1 MSEPNI
7 LNGIRVL
14 DFSRYI
20 AGPYCAELLA
30 YLGADVIRIE
40 KTGGSEDRF
49 VVPLGGDGGAVFAQS
64 AGNKRSLCLNL
75 KDPRSQDI
83 IARLVAAA
91 DVVVVNHPPAGL
103 RELGLDYASLKAIKP
118 DIILTT
124 QTAYGHTGPWAERG
138 GFDGIGQVMSGAT
151 YFSGT
156 AGSPTKSAVP
166 YVDFGTALYSAF
178 ATLAALYQK
187 RDTGEG
193 QHVQASLLGTAM
205 AFFAPI
211 LIEQAALAP
220 DRVGSGNRSQ
230 TSAPSDVFETAD
242 GHVLLHVVGNGI
254 FRRLARVLGRDDW
267 ITDETLQS
275 DEARGAARDEICD
288 AVAQWCATRGS
299 EEILEA
305 MAALGVP
312 CGPVLKPSEA
322 LTHPQSAA
330 MEFFARI
337 PMPGLAG
344 GATVVDFPVAMSGAD
359 AGLHG
364 AMPGTGEHSADVL
377 AEHGYRADEIA
388 GFRRAGII

>member
-7 LNGIRVL
+7 LSGIRVL

-20 AGPYCAELLA
+20 AGPYCAALLG

-75 KDPRSQDI
+75 KDPRAQDVI
-83 IARLVAAA
+83 RRLVEAA
-91 DVVVVNHPPAGL
+91 DVVIVNHPPAGL
-103 RELGLDYASLKAIKP
+103 RALGLDYDTLKAIKP

-156 AGSPTKSAVP
+156 QGAPTKTAVP

-178 ATLAALYQK
+178 GTLAALYQK
-187 RDTGEG
+187 RETGAG

-205 AFFAPI
+205 SFFSPI
-211 LIEQAALAP
+211 LIEQAAVAP
-220 DRVGSGNRSQ
+220 NRVGSGNRSQ
-230 TSAPSDVFETAD
+230 TSAPSDVFATAD

-254 FRRLARVLGRDDW
+254 FRRLARVLGREDW
-267 ITDETLQS
+267 ITDAALQS
-275 DEARGAARDEICD
+275 DEARGDARDRICE
-288 AVAQWCATRGS
+288 AVAKWCATRS
-299 EEILEA
+299 TDEILDE

-312 CGPVLKPSEA
+312 CGPVLKPAEA
-322 LTHPQSAA
+322 LVHPQAAA
-330 MEFFARI
+330 MEFFAQI
-337 PMPGLAG
+337 PMPGLAE
-344 GATVVDFPVAMSGAD
+344 GATVADFPVAMSGAD
-359 AGLHG
+359 VGLHAG
-364 AMPGTGEHSADVL
+364 MPATGEHSGDVL
-377 AEHGYRADEIA
+377 AEHGYSAEEIA
-388 GFRRAGII
+388 IFERDGVI